1 MADMALEDNRPTDLR
16 VSGRYTLRL
25 GDTITAPEAAREL
38 YTSIRYN
45 HKPANTILENATT
58 SVSRGIKPHTA
69 SLTIRDGS
77 NSWSYEGTDTRADKH
92 TYVLLKTTNDTY
104 TLERLDAL
112 QRYRLISAP
121 DQPDMEQIKKQYPPL
136 PLDDPIT
143 NDDTASESEL
153 DVHNPFDFRN
163 HLDDGR
169 SPKKVAANPVD
180 TRVVP
185 TAPPAAKPPT
195 STASPAKPV
204 KANKADAATKVKPPI
219 KAKTR
224 DPNAPAPRRGRPP
237 KSGPATAS
245 SGSKTKDASRASE
258 LAAKQPTL
266 AVSMSTQPSEGK
278 PVDNVPDAGDD
289 DDDDLEAEML
299 KAMEEDDDA
308 GAAGLGPTTT
318 NLQPPPTIVEEEEEE
333 SEEE

>member
-25 GDTITAPEAAREL
+25 GDTIKAPEAAREL

-45 HKPANTILENATT
+45 HKPAITTLENATT

-77 NSWSYEGTDTRADKH
+77 NSWSYEGTDARADKH

-136 PLDDPIT
+136 PLDDPIA

-169 SPKKVAANPVD
+169 SPKKAAANAVD
-180 TRVVP
+180 TRVAP
-185 TAPPAAKPPT
+185 SAPPAAKTPT
-195 STASPAKPV
+195 STASPAKPA
-204 KANKADAATKVKPPI
+204 KANKADAATKAKPPT

-237 KSGPATAS
+237 KSGAATAS
-245 SGSKTKDASRASE
+245 SGSKTKDVSKANES
-258 LAAKQPTL
+258 AAKHPTI
-266 AVSMSTQPSEGK
+266 AVSKSTQPSEDK
-278 PVDNVPDAGDD
+278 PVANVPDAGDD

-308 GAAGLGPTTT
+308 GAAGFGPTTT
-318 NLQPPPTIVEEEEEE
+318 LHPPPTIVEEEEEE